1 MYIIYCCVAI
11 YLYIVHV
18 YLTCNFHVHQ
28 KPIPVPKQNNGH
40 VGLQPRKKMAV
51 NTEALDGY
59 KVAIFAYGQTGR
71 DVGCRMDGFLLGN
84 LPRETLT
91 ARDAPWKHLGFFVED
106 EFLLKGKEDY

>member
-1 MYIIYCCVAI
+1 MVTRWQS
-11 YLYIVHV
+11 L
-18 YLTCNFHVHQ
+18 LMD
-28 KPIPVPKQNNGH
+28 KQEG
-40 VGLQPRKKMAV
+40 MS
-51 NTEALDGY
+51 
-59 KVAIFAYGQTGR
+59 